1 MDVQNIGGA
10 VNRGVQQGATSVAGT
25 ISADQTV
32 TADHSSARDSQ
43 VTLSTT
49 SPGDA
54 QRILNQQLQSA
65 LSKVQET
72 ANPSPLNTLDTNS
85 GSPVQVA
92 GQTLS
97 TIQRGLANISDTT
110 GNEEQVNFLNEA
122 VQGVSKGFTEAR
134 DLLSTIS
141 ARVDE
146 VRAMQATWDELKG
159 QIDDERWEA
168 TRQRLAVQE
177 KDARE
182 WRDACLLYFQEFSK
196 RMLPVGVE
204 APAYDLQHYID
215 VDRRYFPGHPGDY

>member
-10 VNRGVQQGATSVAGT
+10 LNRGVQQGSSSVEGA
-25 ISADQTV
+25 ISADRQPTPNNN
-32 TADHSSARDSQ
+32 AGSDNQ

-85 GSPVQVA
+85 GSPSQVA

-97 TIQRGLANISDTT
+97 TIQRGLADIGDTT
-110 GNEEQVNFLNEA
+110 GGDEQVDFLNEA
-122 VQGVSKGFTEAR
+122 AQGLSNGFAETR
-134 DLLSTIS
+134 DILSNIS

-146 VRAMQATWDELKG
+146 VRSNIDETEELV
-159 QIDDERWEA
+159 
-168 TRQRLAVQE
+168 QR
-177 KDARE
+177 
-182 WRDACLLYFQEFSK
+182 
-196 RMLPVGVE
+196 GVE
-204 APAYDLQHYID
+204 AIRDDLASDAKPANGTPPDKL
-215 VDRRYFPGHPGDY
+215 VS

>member
-1 MDVQNIGGA
+1 VFYPHRQIQANDWPGVQTLDVQNIGGA

-122 VQGVSKGFTEAR
+122 AQGVSKGFTEAR

-146 VRAMQATWDELKG
+146 VRANIDATEELVQRGVETIREDLTADSKPANGTPADEL
-159 QIDDERWEA
+159 
-168 TRQRLAVQE
+168 V
-177 KDARE
+177 
-182 WRDACLLYFQEFSK
+182 S
-196 RMLPVGVE
+196 
-204 APAYDLQHYID
+204 
-215 VDRRYFPGHPGDY
+215 